1 MTDTWR
7 IEGAPPNRKP
17 FMDVSAVAASVAS
30 GAVDRAVKE
39 AGLIGLA
46 ALRQQVASIGRVTGN
61 LANSVMMR
69 VEVRGPGRVFARVG
83 FHHAGGRHAHL
94 VEYGTLPRATKT
106 KGIFSSAASRG
117 KWVGMGTY
125 PQNFISGK
133 EFVRGM
139 PALRP
144 LQKSMEK
151 ARAQMTAVL
160 EGRMRVAALAA
171 IRAGAA
177 RELQGSAA

>member
-1 MTDTWR
+1 MSDTWR
-7 IEGAPPNRKP
+7 IDGAPPGKKP

-30 GAVDRAVKE
+30 GGVERAVKE

-46 ALRQQVASIGRVTGN
+46 ELRQQVAGIGRVTGN
-61 LANSVMMR
+61 LANSVMLK
-69 VEVRGPGRVFARVG
+69 VEVRGPGRVSARVG
-83 FHHAGGRHAHL
+83 FHHDGGRHAHL
-94 VEYGTLPRATKT
+94 VEYGTLPRSTKT

-139 PALRP
+139 PALKP
-144 LQKSMEK
+144 LHK
-151 ARAQMTAVL
+151 ALEQSSAQMAAVL